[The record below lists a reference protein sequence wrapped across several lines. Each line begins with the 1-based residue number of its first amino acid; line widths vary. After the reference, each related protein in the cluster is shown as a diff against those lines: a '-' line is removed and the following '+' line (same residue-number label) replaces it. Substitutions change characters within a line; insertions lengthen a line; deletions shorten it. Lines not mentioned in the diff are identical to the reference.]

1 MLRRIFAVLVVALCF
16 LPLLQGQTHAKPKP
30 ASRAASAATMP
41 LTTSSLK
48 ALTLYKRAV
57 EDSEN
62 LHMDRALI
70 GWRAAAKE
78 DPKFAMVFAMTAL
91 RSRDP
96 EEIRVCRERAKKLAA
111 GASAGEKLAVQ
122 WIAGTQEG
130 NDLAGIAAMNDM
142 LAMFPRDKHLYYVAA
157 DWLMGEQGEE
167 QAGRLLRKALEID
180 PDFAPALND
189 LAYVYARDRQ
199 FDAALQAMDRY
210 VQLLPKEPNPQDSYA
225 EISRMAGQFE
235 AALKHYRAALA
246 IDPTFNSSQ
255 VGLGDT
261 YALMGEQEQ
270 ARKEY
275 DKAIEQELDPATR
288 FDYLMQ
294 KATTWV
300 REKRYVEADR
310 EFGRVAD
317 EARAQSYDLEEAQAL
332 RRMAQ
337 YQADN
342 ELALERLA
350 SAEES
355 LEHRH
360 NLSASMHDQE
370 LAHILRLRVARAVRA
385 GKEDVARAALGRLER
400 MAASSRNRAIQLC
413 WHEAAGER
421 LMAQGKFKEAI
432 PELEEDQDNPATL
445 ALLVAAYKEVGA
457 SDKQR
462 GAEERLR
469 TTNLPTLEQAL
480 SVTGLPASTSDSVV
494 PRRTRLHF
502 LTL

>member
-1 MLRRIFAVLVVALCF
+1 MRRRISAVLVAGLCF
-16 LPLLQGQTHAKPKP
+16 LPLLQGQTHAKPKR
-30 ASRAASAATMP
+30 AGRAAPAATMP
-41 LTTSSLK
+41 LTTSSVK
-48 ALTLYKRAV
+48 ALDLYKRAV
-57 EDSEN
+57 ENSEN

-78 DPKFAMVFAMTAL
+78 DPKFALAFAMVAL

-96 EEIRVCRERAKKLAA
+96 EEIRACRERAKELAA
-111 GASAGEKLAVQ
+111 GASAGEKLMIQ

-167 QAGRLLRKALEID
+167 QAGRLLHKALEID

-189 LAYVYARDRQ
+189 LAYVYARGRQ

-210 VQLLPKEPNPQDSYA
+210 VKLLPKEPNPQDSYA
-225 EISRMAGQFE
+225 EISRMAGRFE
-235 AALKHYRAALA
+235 AALEHYRAALA
-246 IDPTFNSSQ
+246 IDPNFNSSQ

-275 DKAIEQELDPATR
+275 DNAIQQEPDPATR
-288 FDYLMQ
+288 FDYFMQ

-310 EFGRVAD
+310 EFWRAAA
-317 EARAQSYDLEEAQAL
+317 EAHAQSYELQEAQAL

-342 ELALERLA
+342 EVALERLA

-355 LEHRH
+355 LGHRH
-360 NLSASMHDQE
+360 NLSASIHDQE
-370 LAHILRLRVARAVRA
+370 LAHVLRLRVTRSMRA
-385 GKEDVARAALGRLER
+385 GKEDAARAALGRLEQ

-413 WHEAAGER
+413 WHGAAGER
-421 LMAQGKFKEAI
+421 LMAQGKFKDAI

-445 ALLVAAYKEVGA
+445 ALLVEAYREVGA
-457 SDKQR
+457 ADKQR
-462 GAEERLR
+462 SAEERLR

-480 SVTGLPASTSDSVV
+480 SVTGLPASTSGSVV
-494 PRRTRLHF
+494 RRRTGLHF